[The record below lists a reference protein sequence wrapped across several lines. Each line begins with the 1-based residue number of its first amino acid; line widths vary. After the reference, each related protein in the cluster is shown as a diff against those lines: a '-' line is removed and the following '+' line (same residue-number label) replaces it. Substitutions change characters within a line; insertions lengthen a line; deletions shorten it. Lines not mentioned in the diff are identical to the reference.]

1 MKSPPVRLT
10 MVMKLSFVTA
20 VLVLVAV
27 AGCARQHTTV
37 PPASAISERPYPYR
51 KPLTSLGAK
60 FGALPPAVRN
70 TVRAEA
76 GMQEIAEVSKS
87 STGDRV
93 YYKIDFKD
101 PVNFPPLFVAADGSV
116 LNPDLTVAVPAP
128 HDASGGLA
136 GGPAESVTV
145 QDLPTNVLALVETRA
160 PAADV
165 AAVSKETWGDHVVYR
180 VSFKDQEHLPQM
192 AISSEGTVLHQAK

>member
-1 MKSPPVRLT
+1 
-10 MVMKLSFVTA
+10 MKLSFLTALA
-20 VLVLVAV
+20 VLVAI
-27 AGCARQHTTV
+27 AGCARQHAPAPQGSTTT
-37 PPASAISERPYPYR
+37 ERPYPYR

-60 FGALPPAVRN
+60 FGALPQAVRN

-76 GMQEIAEVSKS
+76 GMQEIAEVTKS
-87 STGDRV
+87 STNERV

-101 PVNFPPLFVAADGSV
+101 PDNFPALYVAADGSV

-136 GGPAESVTV
+136 GGPPESVTV

-165 AAVSKETWGDHVVYR
+165 ASISKETWGDHVVYLI
-180 VSFKDQEHLPQM
+180 SFKNEEHLPQM
-192 AISSEGTVLHQAK
+192 AVSSEGTEVHQAH